1 MDATLDTA
9 EPFDGSESLDSGHR
23 RQRPAKVS
31 LIVGLAI
38 VVMIVSSGIIVRVA
52 QIGHPDAQSLTHFFL
67 PPSWS
72 HPFGTDDLGRDIFTR
87 VMYATWT
94 DVQAGLITT
103 YIPLVLGVALGVIT
117 GYHRGW
123 LDAVSMRL
131 VDGVLAFP
139 FMVVVLV
146 IVTIVGPG
154 LRGVYVALIVK
165 SWPSYTRIS
174 RAEMLV
180 LREQEYI
187 LAAKTLGYSRS
198 RILVRHALPQILRP
212 TLIFSLSDLV
222 MNILLLASLSYLGL
236 GVQPP
241 TPEWGGIIAEGQ
253 TYLLSAWWITT
264 LPGVF
269 VVVFGL
275 GVSLCGEAI
284 AERFNI
290 HRPEA
295 K

>member
-1 MDATLDTA
+1 MDEIAVPGDRPLRVRAELEATND
-9 EPFDGSESLDSGHR
+9 R
-23 RQRPAKVS
+23 RFQPS
-31 LIVGLAI
+31 LIVGL
-38 VVMIVSSGIIVRVA
+38 IIVGAIIFGGTLVRLA
-52 QIGHPDAQSLTHFFL
+52 KIGDPNAQSLLDAFAS
-67 PPSWS
+67 PSLA
-72 HPFGTDDLGRDIFTR
+72 HPFGTDDLGRDVFQR

-103 YIPLVLGVALGVIT
+103 YIPLVFGVALGIIA
-117 GYHRGW
+117 GYHRGYF
-123 LDAVSMRL
+123 DAISMRI

-139 FMVVVLV
+139 FMVLVLV
-146 IVTIVGPG
+146 ILTILGSG
-154 LRGVYVALIVK
+154 LYGVYIALIVK
-165 SWPSYTRIS
+165 SWPTYTRIS

-180 LREQEYI
+180 LREQDYI
-187 LAAKTLGYSRS
+187 LAAQTLGYSKT
-198 RILVRHALPQILRP
+198 RILLKHALPHVVRP
-212 TLIFSLSDLV
+212 NFVFSLSDLV

-241 TPEWGGIIAEGQ
+241 APEWGGIIAEGQ
-253 TYLLSAWWITT
+253 TYLLTAWWITT

-290 HRPEA
+290 NSVDGT
-295 K
+295 